1 MASKG
6 KANNIVNDFKVGL
19 IGNKQPKE
27 AKKLDKLIKYL
38 GHYDQDKLVLDL
50 QELGYNVQAD
60 YLTRP
65 TQVEEIMFNKS
76 DQLIDLLESQYDQI
90 KESLRVFGQDSNN
103 LGCISLLAITL
114 GGFFGIVTIAYN
126 AFTSGGKDNSVFTYA
141 SFPNVDTDTTSIG
154 TLSLKAVPNNPDNMR
169 ATNLK
174 YLKELKL
181 VVITQEPK
189 KGKLRL
195 IFDDSELKPFQIIG
209 FETKGI
215 INDAS
220 TIIDL
225 PLTVKEV
232 KWEID
237 K

>member
-38 GHYDQDKLVLDL
+38 GHYDQDKLVLEL
-50 QELGYNVQAD
+50 QELGYNIQAD
-60 YLTRP
+60 YLSRP

-76 DQLIDLLESQYDQI
+76 DRLVDLLDQVYEQI
-90 KESLRVFGQDSNN
+90 KENTKLSKDESES
-103 LGCISLLAITL
+103 LGCFAALLLAI
-114 GGFFGIVTIAYN
+114 GGFVSLIMIASG
-126 AFTSGGKDNSVFTYA
+126 AFTSGGKDGQVYTSSAY
-141 SFPNVDTDTTSIG
+141 SNVDIDTTKEG
-154 TLSLKAVPNNPDNMR
+154 TLSLKAVDDTSASSRPK
-169 ATNLK
+169 LK
-174 YLKELKL
+174 PKSLQL
-181 VVITQEPK
+181 VVITPEPK

-195 IFDDSELKPFQIIG
+195 IFEDSELKPFQIIG

-215 INDAS
+215 TNDAS
-220 TIIDL
+220 ANINL